1 MAALISNN
9 QATTFHLT
17 ETYNKII
24 ATIESCKTEEQLE
37 GASRMVENFK
47 RIYKRVGY
55 PKILLYKINITLNK
69 QLKCIGVL

>member
-9 QATTFHLT
+9 QATTFHLI

-47 RIYKRVGY
+47 KIYKRVGY
-55 PKILLYKINITLNK
+55 PKILLYKINITLSK
-69 QLKCIGVL
+69 